1 MQVLSRQRG
10 VSLIEVRKPENVGG
24 RSPARGSVGAAARRH
39 DRGFS
44 LVELMIT
51 VTIAVVLIMIAV
63 PSFKT
68 ITLSSKLTTTAN
80 DIVGAINI
88 ARMEAIKRNANTQL
102 CGNTGNTSNSSDT
115 LGLACTTQT
124 GAVYVLI
131 NAAAVPVR
139 DGTNGISAPIVLT
152 GNMTPVRFGGQ
163 GLGHLVAST
172 APYSGRIADI
182 STAAISTNNHRCIR
196 MTAGSIITTT
206 PSSAACP
213 P

>member
-24 RSPARGSVGAAARRH
+24 RSPGRGSVGAAARRH

-102 CGNTGNTSNSSDT
+102 CGNTSNGGDT

-131 NAAAVPVR
+131 NALAVPVR
-139 DGTNGISAPIVLT
+139 DGTTGISAPIVLT

-172 APYSGRIADI
+172 APYTGLIADI
-182 STAAISTNNHRCIR
+182 STAAISTNSHRCIR